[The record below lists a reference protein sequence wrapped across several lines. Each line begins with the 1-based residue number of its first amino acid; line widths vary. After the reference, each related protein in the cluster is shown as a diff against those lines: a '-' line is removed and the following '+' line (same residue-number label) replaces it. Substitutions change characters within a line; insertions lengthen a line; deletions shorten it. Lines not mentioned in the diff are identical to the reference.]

1 MKNNRTPLTEEQFNY
16 MIDFAIRQLNK
27 AYYKDDTNNRL
38 PVSDLRLSIKN
49 RIKKLEK
56 MKKQTEY
63 END

>member
-16 MIDFAIRQLNK
+16 MIEFAIRQLNK
-27 AYYKDDTNNRL
+27 VYYKDDTNNRL

-56 MKKQTEY
+56 MKKQTEHG
-63 END
+63 NN